1 MKITYNGKLLD
12 ISTPNLEALIL
23 QQAGTASDAALAM
36 ELGCSGVLLASA
48 VNRAQ
53 DPMAMARAMKASVEA
68 GYLARG
74 AGRIP
79 QREHAKASSPAEGLV
94 SWM

>member
-1 MKITYNGKLLD
+1 LRARP
-12 ISTPNLEALIL
+12 STR
-23 QQAGTASDAALAM
+23 G
-36 ELGCSGVLLASA
+36 
-48 VNRAQ
+48 RARVVR
-53 DPMAMARAMKASVEA
+53 AKAMKAAVEA